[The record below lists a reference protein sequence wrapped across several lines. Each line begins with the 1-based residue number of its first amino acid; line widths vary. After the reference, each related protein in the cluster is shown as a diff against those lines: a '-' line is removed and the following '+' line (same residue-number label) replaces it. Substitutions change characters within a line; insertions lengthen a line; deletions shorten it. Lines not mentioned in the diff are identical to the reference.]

1 MLSIYHYYTTKR
13 RLFESNKT
21 IQMLGGENESPP
33 MILAQRDMIQFE
45 LEYFKDD
52 IKWCLL
58 KWAITIG
65 FAIGIFQLYT
75 EGYL

>member
-1 MLSIYHYYTTKR
+1 
-13 RLFESNKT
+13 
-21 IQMLGGENESPP
+21 MLGGENESPQ

-45 LEYFKDD
+45 LEYFKSD